1 MFQFPSFPLPALY
14 IQAGVTPND
23 GCRVS
28 PFGYPRI
35 KAYSAAPRG
44 LSQPITSFIGVRRQ
58 GIHHWLFVA
67 WYIDTQS
74 RRIKSP
80 LSHIAVPAHGLAHG
94 SAAEDFDAR
103 ASLCSCQR
111 AAVQKR
117 GTALPGSRTEDEPTE
132 AADDRHRHSDS
143 DSTSAP
149 TGNLRLKTVATVA
162 SASEVT
168 P

>member
-80 LSHIAVPAHGLAHG
+80 LLHSEVPQRILMLVHRYAVVRELRCRSATQRSL
-94 SAAEDFDAR
+94 AAE
-103 ASLCSCQR
+103 QR
-111 AAVQKR
+111 TSQLRRPMIDIDTVTQ
-117 GTALPGSRTEDEPTE
+117 TAPVLQLGIS
-132 AADDRHRHSDS
+132 
-143 DSTSAP
+143 
-149 TGNLRLKTVATVA
+149 V
-162 SASEVT
+162 
-168 P
+168 